1 MISKA
6 VILFLS
12 YFGYIINKKKAE
24 EITMFRINKTFGKAN
39 ISKIIRFT
47 EELNSTLTVLARG
60 EDISFN
66 ELVLRCCQYA
76 IDHYDGEVDIK
87 NIQED

>member
-1 MISKA
+1 MI
-6 VILFLS
+6 
-12 YFGYIINKKKAE
+12 
-24 EITMFRINKTFGKAN
+24 
-39 ISKIIRFT
+39 KIAICDDNN